1 MSETAGSFWDRA
13 LRQFSGTWQELAE
26 AALVRVAGKVRPH
39 LPDDDLA
46 RIRER
51 VAECIAARG
60 GESLARGRAADL
72 GHTYLDLDRSGRKRF
87 LLLLAQEFDIDL
99 AEVEAEAQALLKAS
113 DPGTKRA
120 LAGSL
125 RDATVAPRQKLFLQ
139 FNGLPDGLKFLVD
152 MRADALAFAREEPM
166 IQRVDDDLRR
176 MLSDWFDVGFLDL
189 TLLTWQSPAALLE
202 KLIVYEAVHEIASWD
217 DLKNRLEP
225 DRRMFAFVHPNMEDE
240 PLIFVEVALVTG
252 MASNVQALLDP
263 QAPVGRADH
272 ADTAIFYSI
281 SNTQKGLAGVSLGDF
296 LIKRVVSELA
306 RELPGL
312 KTFATLSP
320 MPGFRRWLDK
330 LLASDDP
337 VADLA
342 PGSTARSELMV
353 AVNTGDRDALERWR
367 ETLSALGARYL
378 IREKRGDR
386 PLDPVA
392 RFHLANGA
400 RVERINWMGDRSA
413 KGLAESAGLMVN
425 YLYRVDDIAANHEAF
440 VTRGKIASSSEVRA
454 LARRAA
460 QAGR

>member
-1 MSETAGSFWDRA
+1 MSDSAGSFWDRA
-13 LRQFSGTWQELAE
+13 LRQVSGTWQELAE

-72 GHTYLDLDRSGRKRF
+72 GHTYLDLDRAGRKRF
-87 LLLLAQEFDIDL
+87 LLLLAKEFDINL

-113 DPGTKRA
+113 DTGTKRS

-125 RDATVAPRQKLFLQ
+125 RDATEAPREKLFLQ

-176 MLSDWFDVGFLDL
+176 LLSGWFDVGFLDL
-189 TLLTWQSPAALLE
+189 SLLTWQSPAALLE

-225 DRRMFAFVHPNMEDE
+225 DRRMFAFVHPNMPDE
-240 PLIFVEVALVTG
+240 PLIFVEVALVSG
-252 MASNVQALLDP
+252 MAASVQALLDP
-263 QAPVGRADH
+263 AAPVGRPDQ

-320 MPGFRRWLDK
+320 MPGLRRWLDK
-330 LLASDDP
+330 LLEGDAP
-337 VADLA
+337 VVDLE
-342 PGSTARSELMV
+342 PGSAARGELQE
-353 AVNTGDRDALERWR
+353 ALRTGDRDALERWR
-367 ETLSALGARYL
+367 EQLSALAARYL

-400 RVERINWMGDRSA
+400 RVERVNWMGDRSA

-440 VTRGKIASSSEVRA
+440 VTRGKVASSSEVRA

-460 QAGR
+460 QAAR